1 MSFSKPDGE
10 VIVLNSG
17 DWYTIK
23 PQKNA
28 TSNWALKLPA
38 VLGVVVVFLFLSV
51 AVASFGFG
59 EATKEPGT
67 TEIANRTAPKS
78 DSQDSLVDDD
88 LKRAEAAL
96 PSTQALSAGQI
107 DKDQVDR
114 PVDQHSAPECW
125 LVTAAD
131 HRVVRVDLSEKEPA
145 NRGID
150 RALRML
156 ATAYTLECGNGDGY
170 TATMTRPRI
179 GVIAVDPR
187 VIPYGF
193 LVYIEGYG
201 YFRAEDT
208 GGAIKGH
215 RVDIFMVSRSEALNF
230 GRRWV
235 DVKLIGKI
243 EE

>member
-1 MSFSKPDGE
+1 M
-10 VIVLNSG
+10 NSG

-23 PQKNA
+23 PQKNP
-28 TSNWALKLPA
+28 TSNRVPKLSV
-38 VLGVVVVFLFLSV
+38 VLGVVVVFLCLSV

-59 EATKEPGT
+59 ETVKEPGT
-67 TEIANRTAPKS
+67 TEIANRTASKS
-78 DSQDSLVDDD
+78 D
-88 LKRAEAAL
+88 L

-107 DKDQVDR
+107 DENQVDR
-114 PVDQHSAPECW
+114 LVEADSGKHSAPECL
-125 LVTAAD
+125 LVTDAD
-131 HRVVRVDLSEKEPA
+131 HRVVRVDLSEKKPA
-145 NRGID
+145 TRGVD
-150 RALRML
+150 RDLRML
-156 ATAYTLECGNGDGY
+156 ATAYTLECGNGDGF

-208 GGAIKGH
+208 GGAIKGN
-215 RVDIFMVSRSEALNF
+215 RVDIFMVCRSEALNF